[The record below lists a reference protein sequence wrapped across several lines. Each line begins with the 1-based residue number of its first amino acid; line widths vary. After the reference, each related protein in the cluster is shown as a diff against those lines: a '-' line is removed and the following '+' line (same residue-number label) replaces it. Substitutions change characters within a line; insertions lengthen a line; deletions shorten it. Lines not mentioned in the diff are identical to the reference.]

1 MNNVKQVPVSPT
13 WVPKLQFIVVIIIFI
28 FIIVGITPIGNE
40 QMLID
45 SLKTSGLLLF
55 LLICLFLLF
64 RKPKTETLNST
75 PVG

>member
-1 MNNVKQVPVSPT
+1 MSNNKQVLISPT